1 MTSSKRSLWREQMKI
16 KMERVNSELA
26 RQITKIIAEDVKD
39 PRLHNAIIG
48 VTKLYT
54 TPDLKYA
61 KVYLSIYASSEEER
75 QEAYYTVCRS
85 KTFIRNMLKDSV
97 QIRLLPEL
105 NFIIDD
111 SVDYSIKIDEILNKI
126 KKQDEQRA
134 VQEQPSDDENE

>member
-1 MTSSKRSLWREQMKI
+1 MKI

-39 PRLHNAIIG
+39 PRLHNAIVG

-61 KVYLSIYASSEEER
+61 TVYLSIYAADDEER
-75 QEAYYTVCRS
+75 QEAYYTICRS

-126 KKQDEQRA
+126 KKQDEQRTIA
-134 VQEQPSDDENE
+134 NTDEEQ

>member
-1 MTSSKRSLWREQMKI
+1 MKI

-39 PRLHNAIIG
+39 PRLHNAIVG

-61 KVYLSIYASSEEER
+61 KVYLSIYAANDEER
-75 QEAYYTVCRS
+75 QEAYYTICRS
-85 KTFIRNMLKDSV
+85 RTFIRNMLKDSV

-105 NFIIDD
+105 NFLIDD
-111 SVDYSIKIDEILNKI
+111 SVDYSIKIDEILNQI
-126 KKQDEQRA
+126 KKQDEQKA
-134 VQEQPSDDENE
+134 IESTESQDGQGQ

>member
-1 MTSSKRSLWREQMKI
+1 MKI

-105 NFIIDD
+105 NFLIDD
-111 SVDYSIKIDEILNKI
+111 SVDYSIKIDEILNQI

-134 VQEQPSDDENE
+134 ENAQNEQDEQSK

>member
-1 MTSSKRSLWREQMKI
+1 MKI

-39 PRLHNAIIG
+39 PRLHNAIVG

-61 KVYLSIYASSEEER
+61 KVYLSIYAANDEER
-75 QEAYYTVCRS
+75 QDAYYTICRS

-126 KKQDEQRA
+126 KKQDEQRTIA
-134 VQEQPSDDENE
+134 NTDEEQ

>member
-1 MTSSKRSLWREQMKI
+1 MKI

-39 PRLHNAIIG
+39 PRLHKAIVG

-61 KVYLSIYASSEEER
+61 KVYLSIYAANDEER
-75 QEAYYTVCRS
+75 QEAYYTICRS

-126 KKQDEQRA
+126 KKQDEQRTIA
-134 VQEQPSDDENE
+134 NTDEEQ

>member
-1 MTSSKRSLWREQMKI
+1 MKI
-16 KMERVNSELA
+16 KTERVNAELA
-26 RQITKIIAEDVKD
+26 KQITKIIAENVKD
-39 PRLHNAIIG
+39 PRLGNAIIG
-48 VTKLYT
+48 VTKVYT

-61 KVYLSIYASSEEER
+61 KVYLSIYAANDEER
-75 QEAYYTVCRS
+75 QEAYYTICRS

-126 KKQDEQRA
+126 KKQDEQRTIA
-134 VQEQPSDDENE
+134 NTDEEQ

>member
-1 MTSSKRSLWREQMKI
+1 MKI

-39 PRLHNAIIG
+39 SRLHNAIIG

-134 VQEQPSDDENE
+134 VQEQPSDDEND

>member
-1 MTSSKRSLWREQMKI
+1 MKI

-39 PRLHNAIIG
+39 PRLHNVIIG

-134 VQEQPSDDENE
+134 VQEQPSDDEND

>member
-1 MTSSKRSLWREQMKI
+1 MKI
-16 KMERVNSELA
+16 KMERVNAELA
-26 RQITKIIAEDVKD
+26 KQITKVIAENVKD
-39 PRLHNAIIG
+39 PRLGDAIVG
-48 VTKLYT
+48 VTKVYT

-61 KVYLSIYASSEEER
+61 KVYLSIYAANDEER
-75 QEAYYTVCRS
+75 QEAYSTICRS

-126 KKQDEQRA
+126 KKQDEQRTIA
-134 VQEQPSDDENE
+134 NTDEEQ

>member
-1 MTSSKRSLWREQMKI
+1 MKI

-39 PRLHNAIIG
+39 PRLHNAIVG

-61 KVYLSIYASSEEER
+61 KVYLSIYAANDEER
-75 QEAYYTVCRS
+75 QEAYYTICRS

-97 QIRLLPEL
+97 QIRLLPEF

-126 KKQDEQRA
+126 KKQDEQRTIA
-134 VQEQPSDDENE
+134 NTDEEQ

>member
-1 MTSSKRSLWREQMKI
+1 M
-16 KMERVNSELA
+16 
-26 RQITKIIAEDVKD
+26 
-39 PRLHNAIIG
+39 
-48 VTKLYT
+48 TKLYT

-61 KVYLSIYASSEEER
+61 KVYLSIYSASDEER
-75 QEAYYTVCRS
+75 QEAYYTICRS

-126 KKQDEQRA
+126 KKQDEQRTIA
-134 VQEQPSDDENE
+134 NTDEEQ

>member
-1 MTSSKRSLWREQMKI
+1 MKI

-26 RQITKIIAEDVKD
+26 KQITKIIAEDVKD
-39 PRLHNAIIG
+39 PRLHNAIVG
-48 VTKLYT
+48 VTKVYT

-61 KVYLSIYASSEEER
+61 KVYLSIYASDDEQR
-75 QEAYYTVCRS
+75 QEAYYTICRS

-105 NFIIDD
+105 NFLIDD
-111 SVDYSIKIDEILNKI
+111 SVDYSIKIDGILNQI

-134 VQEQPSDDENE
+134 IEQSEESEK

>member
-1 MTSSKRSLWREQMKI
+1 MKI

-39 PRLHNAIIG
+39 PRLHNAIVG

-61 KVYLSIYASSEEER
+61 KVYLSIYAANDEER
-75 QEAYYTVCRS
+75 QEAYYTICRS

-97 QIRLLPEL
+97 QIRILPEL

-126 KKQDEQRA
+126 KKQDEQRTIA
-134 VQEQPSDDENE
+134 NTDEEQ

>member
-1 MTSSKRSLWREQMKI
+1 MKI

-39 PRLHNAIIG
+39 PRLHNAIVG

-61 KVYLSIYASSEEER
+61 KVYLSIYAANDEER
-75 QEAYYTVCRS
+75 QEAYYTICRS
-85 KTFIRNMLKDSV
+85 KSFIRNMLKDSV

-105 NFIIDD
+105 NFIVDD
-111 SVDYSIKIDEILNKI
+111 SVDYGIKIDEILNTI

-134 VQEQPSDDENE
+134 CGEQTSCDENDK

>member
-1 MTSSKRSLWREQMKI
+1 MKI

-61 KVYLSIYASSEEER
+61 KVYLSIYASREEER